1 MNGLLCVNCVI
12 MIFKV
17 VNEVIS
23 VGYLFSFPPTL
34 LFIVFTKE
42 DDFSRVF
49 SMFGMIMMVMIC
61 VMIMAM
67 LCYSVVVT
75 DSVQV
80 ITGPNWA
87 VAQCYSCT
95 DHQAGQSH
103 FLQ

>member
-1 MNGLLCVNCVI
+1 MNNSLLCVNCVI

-67 LCYSVVVT
+67 LGYSVVV
-75 DSVQV
+75 
-80 ITGPNWA
+80 TGPNWA